1 MTRVAESLIEKGYT
15 LSSYDLAYIPVSG
28 ERQEI
33 DDEIRETLTNLIDAL
48 EEDSDAVD
56 VHTNSTL

>member
-1 MTRVAESLIEKGYT
+1 MAESLIEKGYT

-33 DDEIRETLTNLIDAL
+33 DDEIRETLTNLIDTL